1 MYKYKT
7 LIKIFR
13 QIKTF
18 AFLHIDLPGWQDN
31 YDKGNQITALR
42 SKGFKLDTLTIKYY
56 SGYIVI
62 IKIIILDTLTIE
74 YYRRYS

>member
-7 LIKIFR
+7 LIKISR

-18 AFLHIDLPGWQDN
+18 AFLQIDMPGWQDN